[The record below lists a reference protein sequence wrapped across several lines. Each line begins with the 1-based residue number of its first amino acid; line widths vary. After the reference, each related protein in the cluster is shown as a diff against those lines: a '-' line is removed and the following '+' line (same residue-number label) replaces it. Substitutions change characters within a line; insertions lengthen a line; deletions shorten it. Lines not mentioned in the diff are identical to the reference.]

1 VAQGGEFLTKQIIGF
16 GQNTFD
22 FVAAFFITLYL
33 TFFLL
38 RDGEFLGRR
47 IAGAIRLNGKDK
59 SSLLQ
64 MFTAVIRATVK
75 GNLLVAVTQ
84 GALGGLAFWV
94 LGVPSA
100 VLWATVMAFLS
111 LLPAV
116 GAALIWLPVA
126 LYFLGSGAVWQGLSL
141 AAYGVLVMGLVDN
154 VLRPVLVGKESKLPD
169 YVVLMS
175 TLGGMALFGLNG
187 FVLGPMVAAMF
198 VAVWEIFL
206 AQDGHTT
213 GS

>member
-1 VAQGGEFLTKQIIGF
+1 LTKQIIGF

-59 SSLLQ
+59 TSLLQ
-64 MFTAVIRATVK
+64 MFIAVIRATVK

-111 LLPAV
+111 L
-116 GAALIWLPVA
+116 LPVA

-198 VAVWEIFL
+198 VAVWGIFL